1 MLRYISG
8 LNHVPVKF
16 RTFEMLALLCEMRMK
31 SMCTINCVRNPLLS
45 ENRQRLPIIGTYLRI
60 TVCLRVRGWLSPRRI
75 LIVRDSPRKI
85 LDGSF
90 LPASLLEH
98 IARYF
103 NVPPTPASPLPSR
116 QLLPFGNTYNA
127 ISYLPA
133 SIQRR
138 LPPDFIPKAKLS
150 TYERW

>member
-1 MLRYISG
+1 M
-8 LNHVPVKF
+8 PVKF
-16 RTFEMLALLCEMRMK
+16 LTFEMLALCSAMRMK

-98 IARYF
+98 IAGISMCHQHQRPCYRRS
-103 NVPPTPASPLPSR
+103 N
-116 QLLPFGNTYNA
+116 
-127 ISYLPA
+127 SYLSVTP
-133 SIQRR
+133 IT
-138 LPPDFIPKAKLS
+138 LFP
-150 TYERW
+150 TYRPQSKDGSLRTSFRKQN